1 MVKGLYTAHTAMINE
16 EHRMDTITNNLAN
29 FNTTGY
35 KKEGASQQSFH
46 DALLVK
52 IKDSSEWYLNRR
64 LGNMQ
69 PGVKI
74 GESYTDWSQGSLR
87 ETNNTFDMALSTYG
101 FFQVEYTDKAGVTST
116 KYTRDGSF
124 TMTKEG
130 TIVTKDGDFLLDS
143 NGNHIT
149 VDPIQDAYID
159 RNGNIY
165 QGNNQL
171 VATVGVTDFE
181 DYDYLLKYGENYYEA
196 IDGAT
201 EVPSQ
206 AQVLSGYLEQ
216 SNVDIVPEM
225 VNMISI
231 QRHYEANQKVI
242 QTMDDSLDTAVNNL
256 GRLQ

>member
-35 KKEGASQQSFH
+35 KKEGVTQQSFH

-74 GESYTDWSQGSLR
+74 GETYTDWSQGSIR
-87 ETNNTFDMALSTYG
+87 ETDNTFDMALSTYG
-101 FFQVEYTDKAGVTST
+101 FFEVEYTDKAGVTST

-124 TMTKEG
+124 TMTKDG
-130 TIVTKDGDFLLDS
+130 TIVTKDGDYLLDT
-143 NGNHIT
+143 NANHIK
-149 VDPIQDAYID
+149 VDPLQDVSSD
-159 RNGNIY
+159 RHGNIY
-165 QGNNQL
+165 QGDNQL
-171 VATVGVTDFE
+171 VATVAVTDFE
-181 DYDYLLKYGENYYEA
+181 DYDYLLKYGENLYEA
-196 IDGAT
+196 IDGAE

-225 VNMISI
+225 VSMISI

>member
-16 EHRMDTITNNLAN
+16 EHRMDALTNNLAN
-29 FNTTGY
+29 FNTTAY
-35 KKEGASQQSFH
+35 KKEGATQQSFH

-64 LGNMQ
+64 MGNMQ

-101 FFQVEYTDKAGVTST
+101 FFRIEYTDKAGVTST

-124 TMTKEG
+124 TLTKEG
-130 TIVTKDGDFLLDS
+130 VLVTKDGDYVLDN
-143 NGNHIT
+143 NGQHIKL
-149 VDPIQDAYID
+149 DPIQDASID
-159 RNGNIY
+159 RHGNIY

-181 DYDYLLKYGENYYEA
+181 DYDYLLKYGENMYEPTA
-196 IDGAT
+196 GAV

-225 VNMISI
+225 VSMISV

-242 QTMDDSLDTAVNNL
+242 QTMDDSLDIAVNNL